1 MPKVVIAGGTGF
13 IGRALVADYVGSGWE
28 VVLLSRSGSRNSEI
42 RTVAWDGKRPGE
54 WVREF
59 EGADVVI
66 NLSGAPIDQVWSD
79 PAKAE
84 ILRSRVDS
92 TQAIGAALVDLK
104 NPPKVWI
111 NSSAIGWYGDT
122 EAFEVSE
129 ASPAGKGFLA
139 ETCVA
144 WEAAVDQFTSPIRK
158 VKMRTGVVLGRGGG
172 ALEPLI
178 KLTRL
183 GLGGSAGSGRQ
194 FISWIHL
201 QDLLDLYRWVG
212 DEPEIQGPVNAT
224 SPNPVTNAVFMHELR
239 SVCHRPWSPPV
250 PAFMLRIGA
259 RAIGTEPDLILISQR
274 VAPQIA
280 EAHDFPFRFPTL
292 REALKNLI

>member
-13 IGRALVADYVGSGWE
+13 IGRALVADFVGSGWE

-42 RTVAWDGKRPGE
+42 RTAAWDGKRQGD
-54 WVREF
+54 WSREL
-59 EGADVVI
+59 EGAEAVL
-66 NLSGAPIDQVWSD
+66 NLSGAPIDQVWTD
-79 PAKAE
+79 PAKEE
-84 ILRSRVDS
+84 IRRSRVDS
-92 TQAIGAALVDLK
+92 TLAIGTALADLK
-104 NPPKVWI
+104 IPPKVWI

-122 EAFEVSE
+122 GTFEVSE

-139 ETCVA
+139 DTCEA
-144 WEAAVDQFTSPIRK
+144 WEAAVDEVASPVRK

-172 ALEPLI
+172 ALEPLL
-178 KLTRL
+178 KLTKL
-183 GLGGSAGSGRQ
+183 GLGGAAGNGRQ

-201 QDLLDLYRWVG
+201 QDLLALYRWVV
-212 DEPEIQGPVNAT
+212 ETPEIQGPVNAT
-224 SPNPVTNAVFMHELR
+224 SPNPVTNAVFMQELR
-239 SVCHRPWSPPV
+239 SACHRPWSPPV
-250 PAFMLRIGA
+250 PAFMLSIGA
-259 RAIGTEPDLILISQR
+259 RAIGTQPDLILISQR